1 MKNNKIFYCENCD
14 YKCKYQRDWDRHV
27 LRPKH
32 QKMGFGI
39 NLELK
44 AKKNQTSSNSNEKK
58 HICNCGKKYITQS
71 GLWKHNKKC
80 NDPIKLDITNNSN
93 VTGMLFEVIKSNQEL
108 QKQMFDLCK
117 NGITVTNN
125 NNLNNIHHMNSH
137 NKTFNLQFFL
147 NETCKDTMNISEF
160 IDNIQLQLSDLENIC
175 NLGYVEGIPN
185 IIKICETSNI
195 DNYQ

>member
-1 MKNNKIFYCENCD
+1 
-14 YKCKYQRDWDRHV
+14 
-27 LRPKH
+27 
-32 QKMGFGI
+32 
-39 NLELK
+39 
-44 AKKNQTSSNSNEKK
+44 
-58 HICNCGKKYITQS
+58 
-71 GLWKHNKKC
+71 
-80 NDPIKLDITNNSN
+80 
-93 VTGMLFEVIKSNQEL
+93 MLFEVIKSNQEL

-185 IIKICETSNI
+185 III
-195 DNYQ
+195 DKHE